1 MSEFKHNG
9 GGSLSDL
16 RVLDLTRVWAGP
28 LATRILGDFGAQI
41 IRIVDPRALMP
52 RASGYD
58 NKLSRNKLNVALRL
72 DKDDGR
78 RIFLELASISDVV
91 IENFRPSTRSIRP
104 TAQPPRR
111 WRGCRG

>member
-41 IRIVDPRALMP
+41 IRIVDPRAL
-52 RASGYD
+52 
-58 NKLSRNKLNVALRL
+58 
-72 DKDDGR
+72 
-78 RIFLELASISDVV
+78 
-91 IENFRPSTRSIRP
+91 
-104 TAQPPRR
+104 
-111 WRGCRG
+111 

>member
-1 MSEFKHNG
+1 MSKPEYTG

-41 IRIVDPRALMP
+41 IRIVDPRSLMP

-58 NKLSRNKLNVALRL
+58 NKLSRNKLNMAVRL
-72 DKDDGR
+72 DKDAGR
-78 RIFLELASISDVV
+78 QILLELASISDVV
-91 IENFRPSTRSIRP
+91 IENF
-104 TAQPPRR
+104 
-111 WRGCRG
+111 